1 MFSLNIHNTI
11 DIPNVRICR
20 NQAEKDDS
28 GWIVI
33 KTTNKKYSW
42 ADDDDD
48 AVEKTENE
56 VCIFLQDLE
65 YGYARLMHE
74 LKEAMSKHRRDSGQ
88 SLAHSD

>member
-11 DIPNVRICR
+11 DIPDVRICR
-20 NQAEKDDS
+20 NEAAEDSS

-33 KTTNKKYSW
+33 KTINKKYSW
-42 ADDDDD
+42 DDEDECDHI
-48 AVEKTENE
+48 ENE

-65 YGYARLMHE
+65 YGYARLMHQLHE
-74 LKEAMSKHRRDSGQ
+74 GMATHRRESGK